1 MQAWLVILSSYH
13 SFNLVSNGPKQVVL
27 LKNESGSDRQLF
39 KTDLRSRLKEV
50 FPCDSWQL
58 RLLVPSFGAAL
69 SKKRRD
75 KKIYRLPL

>member
-1 MQAWLVILSSYH
+1 MRVEVTDSC
-13 SFNLVSNGPKQVVL
+13 
-27 LKNESGSDRQLF
+27 LKPTLEAVC
-39 KTDLRSRLKEV
+39 KEV

-75 KKIYRLPL
+75 KKVYRLPL